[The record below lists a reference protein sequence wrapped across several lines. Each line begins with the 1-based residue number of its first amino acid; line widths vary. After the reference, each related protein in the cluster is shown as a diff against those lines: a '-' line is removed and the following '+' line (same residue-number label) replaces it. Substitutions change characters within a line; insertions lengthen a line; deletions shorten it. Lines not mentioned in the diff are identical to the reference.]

1 MLNKI
6 WPIFIISS
14 IVYAVFSGNVL
25 NINEAM
31 LNSPK
36 ETIEIILNLLGNICL
51 WSGIMEIAINSK
63 IKKIISKL
71 ISPFINKLFPEIEN
85 KKTKEKISINMIAN
99 MMGMGNAATSI
110 GIDIMQELQKENK
123 NKKELSNSMIMLIVI
138 NTASLQIIPT
148 TVISIRNS
156 LGSKAPLK
164 VLLPIWIASFV
175 SIVFATIATK
185 IFIKMEKTK
194 NGNN

>member
-1 MLNKI
+1 
-6 WPIFIISS
+6 
-14 IVYAVFSGNVL
+14 
-25 NINEAM
+25 
-31 LNSPK
+31 
-36 ETIEIILNLLGNICL
+36 
-51 WSGIMEIAINSK
+51 MEIAINSK

-123 NKKELSNSMIMLIVI
+123 HKKELSNSMIMLIVM
-138 NTASLQIIPT
+138 NTTSLQIIPT
-148 TVISIRNS
+148 TVIAIRNS
-156 LGSKAPLK
+156 LGSKEPLK

-185 IFIKMEKTK
+185 IFIKTEKTK